1 MSKTDVI
8 IEMEKLH
15 NLNSGL
21 GQFCL
26 HLGNAIIDEK
36 EKLNIKFFVP
46 ANKKEI
52 FGEKNCI
59 KKKWNHRYFGVN
71 ADCKIW
77 HQAHQTSVY
86 LPKDK
91 QTKVIL
97 TVHDLNF
104 LDKYE
109 GNKLEKHRRILQKN
123 IDRSD
128 VITVI
133 SDYTNAVL
141 QGNVDT
147 GNKKIVKIYNGNTL
161 KRFENV
167 VRPKFMNEE
176 KFLFS
181 IGIFSAKKNF
191 EVLIPFI
198 KQLGNMNL
206 VIAGDHNTPYGDKIK
221 EMIQSYGVARNVILA
236 GEVTD
241 EEKYWLFRNCSAFVF
256 PSISEGFGLPV
267 IEAMS
272 LGKPTFISDKS
283 SLPEIGGSE
292 AFYFKSFDPTLMA
305 NEFRTRMNEFVF
317 DIAKATRI
325 IQHSEKFTW
334 KNAAKEYIQLYK
346 SLLSNQL

>member
-15 NLNSGL
+15 NPNSGL

-26 HLGNAIIDEK
+26 HLGNAILDEK
-36 EKLNIKFFVP
+36 EKPTIKFFVP
-46 ANKKEI
+46 ANKKNI
-52 FGEKNCI
+52 FGEKNTV
-59 KKKWNHRYFGVN
+59 KKKWIHRYFGVN

-77 HQAHQTSVY
+77 HQVHQSSVY

-91 QTKVIL
+91 RTKVIL

-109 GNKLEKHRRILQKN
+109 GKKLERHRRILQKN
-123 IDRSD
+123 IDRAD

-133 SDYTNAVL
+133 SDYTKSVL
-141 QGNVDT
+141 QGNADT

-161 KRFENV
+161 KRFEGV
-167 VRPKFMNEE
+167 SRPEFMDEG

-198 KQLGNMNL
+198 KQLGNLNL
-206 VIAGDHNTPYGDKIK
+206 VIAGNHETPYGKKIK
-221 EMIQSYGVARNVILA
+221 DLIRYYGVSKNVILP
-236 GEVTD
+236 GEISE
-241 EEKYWLFRNCSAFVF
+241 EEKFWLYRNCSAFVF
-256 PSISEGFGLPV
+256 PSLSEGFGLPV

-283 SLPEIGGSE
+283 SLPEVGGSE
-292 AFYFKSFDPTLMA
+292 AFYFRSFEPSLMA
-305 NEFRTRMNEFVF
+305 NEYHTRMNEFVF

-334 KNAAKEYIQLYK
+334 KYAAKEYIKLYQ
-346 SLLSNQL
+346 SML

>member
-1 MSKTDVI
+1 MGKTDVI

-15 NLNSGL
+15 NPNSGL

-26 HLGNAIIDEK
+26 HLGNAMLDEK
-36 EKLNIKFFVP
+36 EKPTIKFFVP
-46 ANKKEI
+46 ANKKDI
-52 FGEKNCI
+52 FGEKNCL

-91 QTKVIL
+91 RTKVIL

-109 GNKLEKHRRILQKN
+109 GKKLERHRRILQNN
-123 IDRSD
+123 IDRAD

-133 SDYTNAVL
+133 SDYTNGVL
-141 QGNVDT
+141 QGNADT

-161 KRFENV
+161 KKFEGVSCPRFMTEGN
-167 VRPKFMNEE
+167 FI
-176 KFLFS
+176 FS

-198 KQLGNMNL
+198 KQLGNLNL
-206 VIAGDHNTPYGDKIK
+206 VIAGNHETPYGKKIK
-221 EMIQSYGVARNVILA
+221 DMIRSYGVAGNVILP
-236 GEVTD
+236 GEISE
-241 EEKYWLFRNCSAFVF
+241 EEKFWLYRNCSAFVF
-256 PSISEGFGLPV
+256 PSLSEGFGLPV

-283 SLPEIGGSE
+283 SLPEVGGSE
-292 AFYFKSFDPTLMA
+292 AFYFKSFDPSLMA
-305 NEFRTRMNEFVF
+305 NEYRTRMNEFVF

-334 KNAAKEYIQLYK
+334 KFAAKEYIRLYE
-346 SLLSNQL
+346 SML